1 MACAAAIRLY
11 HMIHGAPN
19 KCSMLTLRR
28 IDANLPRLH
37 EGRARDVCGFLM
49 SGQERPLYVK
59 VQLGAGVII
68 GRSFHWSKMDVNA
81 RPQRKG
87 EAL

>member
-1 MACAAAIRLY
+1 MAFTDSDAWSFIADRLDEGHPIEVVEMRDKPGTY
-11 HMIHGAPN
+11 GFV
-19 KCSMLTLRR
+19 MLV
-28 IDANLPRLH
+28 D
-37 EGRARDVCGFLM
+37 M
-49 SGQERPLYVK
+49 SGQERPLYIK